1 MKKNY
6 ELMFIVVPEITE
18 EERDAVITSVEEVLK
33 RAEAQDVITEKMGEK
48 KLAYAIDKKTTGFY
62 VLIKF
67 AVEGVNL
74 VDVEKRLNINEKLMR
89 YILVKQ
95 G

>member
-1 MKKNY
+1 MTKKY
-6 ELMFIVVPEITE
+6 ELMFIIVPEITE
-18 EERDAVITSVEEVLK
+18 EERDAVITSVEDSLK
-33 RAEAQDVITEKMGEK
+33 KSEAQDVITEKMGEK

-67 AVEGVNL
+67 TIEGINL
-74 VDVEKRLNINEKLMR
+74 IDVEKRLNINEKLMR